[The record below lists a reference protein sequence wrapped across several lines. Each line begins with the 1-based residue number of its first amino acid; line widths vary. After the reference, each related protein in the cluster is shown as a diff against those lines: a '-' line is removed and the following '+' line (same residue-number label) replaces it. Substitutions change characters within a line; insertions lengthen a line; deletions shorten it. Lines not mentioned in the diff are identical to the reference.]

1 LAKDNIEETFR
12 VIDRRLFNEAGELR
26 EEALEEERAEKQASP
41 PRPAEPASTRQPERG
56 SAQATAGG
64 LVRSGG
70 QNAAPAA
77 AATPAK
83 EAPAPQATAGEPAR
97 PSRAFQMLIDL
108 LYSNA
113 AVYLGGYADPATG
126 RAILDL
132 EGARNIIDMMEA
144 LREKTRG
151 RLTPE
156 EDTMV
161 VEVLGS
167 LKMAFLEVSKA
178 ASKAMKENPAVN
190 PQKLRSKS

>member
-1 LAKDNIEETFR
+1 MASEKHDETFR

-26 EEALEEERAEKQASP
+26 KEAVEQEAARAADQ
-41 PRPAEPASTRQPERG
+41 
-56 SAQATAGG
+56 
-64 LVRSGG
+64 
-70 QNAAPAA
+70 AA
-77 AATPAK
+77 AAAKNAAAQTTPAPNPAAGAK
-83 EAPAPQATAGEPAR
+83 PASLASESTPASAEAPR

-126 RAILDL
+126 RPMVDL
-132 EGARNIIDMMEA
+132 EAARNIIDMFEV

-151 RLTPE
+151 NIAA
-156 EDTMV
+156 EDDRML

-178 ASKAMKENPAVN
+178 AGQALRENPTAV
-190 PQKLRSKS
+190 PASKLRGKP